1 MEKTYESES
10 MWLIETRFASFVK
23 VVDVAG
29 FCNEWGQGKPLVYV
43 DLGCSHPTN
52 RSLTSFC
59 RDLGWRGV
67 AIDGNPDYGKDWE
80 AVGFK
85 DHFFCGIL
93 SDKPFA
99 RFAIHENSFTS
110 RISESTETDHPEK
123 WGINRIVEHYAVPL
137 NQILAIRGID
147 HIDLLTID
155 LEGAEFD
162 VLQTLDFE
170 KHSPSF
176 IIAEYDTAGV
186 GIDCRVCNFL
196 LGKGYEV
203 IQQFPS
209 NLIYRRK

>member
-1 MEKTYESES
+1 MKKIYEPES
-10 MWLIETRFASFVK
+10 QWLKWHETP
-23 VVDVAG
+23 
-29 FCNEWGQGKPLVYV
+29 QGRMVLQRECAPVLDWHEPPVYV
-43 DLGCSHPTN
+43 DLGCAHPTN
-52 RSLTSFC
+52 KSLTAFV

-67 AIDGNPDYGKDWE
+67 AIDGNPDYAKDWE
-80 AVGFK
+80 AAGFK

-123 WGINRIVEHYAVPL
+123 WGITRIVEEDVMPL
-137 NQILAIRGID
+137 NWILESRVIGK
-147 HIDLLTID
+147 IDLLVAD

-170 KHSPSF
+170 KHVPSF